1 MLNPKELE
9 PVVITEK
16 PNYFKVIAI
25 TAVTVAV
32 VEAAIFAA
40 IIIAKK
46 IKEAKIDKNNH
57 NHHAHDD
64 GFEAVDNADE
74 LHVEFEK

>member
-46 IKEAKIDKNNH
+46 IKDSKIDKH
-57 NHHAHDD
+57 HHHHHAHDD
-64 GFEAVDNADE
+64 GFEPADTVE
-74 LHVEFEK
+74 DIHVEFEK